1 LSNIVNLGFKHRC
14 VNARAF
20 SADVYTN
27 NRKKFQI
34 QIQAESVTDAY
45 FRAVANAFHQGIS
58 MVRCVA
64 IYEGSNSERFS
75 GQAPVK
81 IWQQAELAIAIQS

>member
-1 LSNIVNLGFKHRC
+1 
-14 VNARAF
+14 
-20 SADVYTN
+20 
-27 NRKKFQI
+27 
-34 QIQAESVTDAY
+34 
-45 FRAVANAFHQGIS
+45 